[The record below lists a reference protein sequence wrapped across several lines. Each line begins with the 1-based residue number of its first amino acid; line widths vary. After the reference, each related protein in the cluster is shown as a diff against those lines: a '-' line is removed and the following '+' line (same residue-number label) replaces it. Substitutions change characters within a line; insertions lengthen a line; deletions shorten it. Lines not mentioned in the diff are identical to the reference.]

1 MLGACKKHPQ
11 AYFLYVEDC
20 FLQSDNAD
28 ARIFSKDKK
37 THEDSAPVLCVLLV
51 EEICVCSGC
60 IVQIARLCRFVA
72 GCWLL
77 VAGCWLLVAGCW
89 LLVAGCWLLV
99 AKNCVRHTAACQVL
113 YFSFCTFFVRI
124 FIIAIGAFV
133 YHYFTV

>member
-37 THEDSAPVLCVLLV
+37 THEDGNPVLCVLLA
-51 EEICVCSGC
+51 EKNGVCSGC
-60 IVQIARLCRFVA
+60 IVQIAHLCRF
-72 GCWLL
+72 
-77 VAGCWLLVAGCW
+77 VAGCW

-113 YFSFCTFFVRI
+113 YFSFRIFFVRM
-124 FIIAIGAFV
+124 FV
-133 YHYFTV
+133 FGVISVFFRHYCAV

>member
-28 ARIFSKDKK
+28 AYIFSKDKK
-37 THEDSAPVLCVLLV
+37 THEDGNPVPCVLLV

-60 IVQIARLCRFVA
+60 IVQIAHLCRFVA

-77 VAGCWLLVAGCW
+77 VAGC
-89 LLVAGCWLLV
+89 
-99 AKNCVRHTAACQVL
+99 
-113 YFSFCTFFVRI
+113 
-124 FIIAIGAFV
+124 
-133 YHYFTV
+133 